1 MNDRNLELKKIRDLD
16 ISAAATGGRPLH
28 LSAGSG
34 LVRHGRAIYVIADD
48 ELHLGRFSVDGV
60 EPGRLVR
67 LFDGVLPDAKGA
79 RKRLKPDVEALVLM
93 PALTG
98 FPNGSLLAIGSG
110 SNANR
115 HRGALLGFDPYGD
128 ISGPPR
134 TVDLSEFLHPLEQH
148 FSEIN
153 IEGAVVIGDEF
164 HFFQR
169 GNGKQAENAIIR
181 YPLQPFLETLEGG
194 SAVQVQPLSVDRV
207 DLGSVHGVPFGFTDA
222 AALSNG
228 EVVFCAVAED
238 TRNTFLDG
246 ECIAAAIGIL
256 GKEGHLRFWQ
266 HLDQPRKIEGIDA
279 RYKDQRLD
287 LLLVTDP
294 DDANVAATL
303 LACTIDTSA
312 WGGL

>member
-194 SAVQVQPLSVDRV
+194 SAKSNRCQSTGLILVRSTGFHLASPMRLHCPMVRLCSVPLRKTPGIPSLTESV
-207 DLGSVHGVPFGFTDA
+207 L
-222 AALSNG
+222 
-228 EVVFCAVAED
+228 
-238 TRNTFLDG
+238 
-246 ECIAAAIGIL
+246 
-256 GKEGHLRFWQ
+256 
-266 HLDQPRKIEGIDA
+266 
-279 RYKDQRLD
+279 QR
-287 LLLVTDP
+287 P
-294 DDANVAATL
+294 
-303 LACTIDTSA
+303 
-312 WGGL
+312 